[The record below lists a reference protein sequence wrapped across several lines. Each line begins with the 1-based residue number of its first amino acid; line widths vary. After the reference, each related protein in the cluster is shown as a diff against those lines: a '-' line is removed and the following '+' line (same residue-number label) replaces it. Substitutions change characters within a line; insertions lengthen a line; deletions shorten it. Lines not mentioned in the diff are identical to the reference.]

1 MRERRRAHRFP
12 GCAARRWITPSEPQ
26 GQSCPLPHP
35 GGRRPQAPSE
45 PALVSSASLTASTPQ
60 ASNIRGSITR
70 PARSLCTLRSRGP
83 PRTTQHSVPAGGQP
97 WPGRSLTCRVVLKV
111 SVMCLP
117 LHVFP
122 LSRLCL
128 AQQRV
133 SIEMDSRIRGN
144 DGLRTT
150 VGECGLSSLAV
161 NISYT
166 PLRSENPVFCVVNAW
181 KSGSP

>member
-35 GGRRPQAPSE
+35 GGAPAPSPFGTGVGVFRFSDSVDSASIE
-45 PALVSSASLTASTPQ
+45 HSGLHHAPCVRFAAGVPPHHATLGSGWGPALAGQ
-60 ASNIRGSITR
+60 
-70 PARSLCTLRSRGP
+70 
-83 PRTTQHSVPAGGQP
+83 VPHL
-97 WPGRSLTCRVVLKV
+97 PGRIEGFRHV
-111 SVMCLP
+111 SPSTCLP
-117 LHVFP
+117 P